1 MQIVDPRTGEPMA
14 APAGERG
21 QPARGGPGADPSQ
34 FIVNVDM
41 SNFQQVVLE
50 GSMQIPVLLESH
62 SPGNDACQSLGP
74 VLERLAHAYQG
85 AFVLARLNIDEQQQI
100 AAQLGIRSVPD
111 VKLIAQGQL
120 YDEFQG
126 ALPERQIREWLGKYI
141 AAPEGGEE
149 SDEERAREALEAGDT
164 ATARALLEK
173 LIADNPDDH
182 EYRIDYA
189 AVLTRDNE
197 YDEALALLDALPP
210 EHRDGA
216 KARGVRARIDFAREA
231 LSLDAIEALGERDDS
246 EAQFQRAIRA
256 IADGDY
262 ESGLERLLALMKQDR
277 SYGDDAARKTLIR
290 VFDALGSDHPLT
302 VTYRRRMFTLLY

>member
-14 APAGERG
+14 APAGE
-21 QPARGGPGADPSQ
+21 PAQGGPGSATASQ
-34 FIVNVDM
+34 FIVDVDM
-41 SNFQQVVLE
+41 SNFQQAVLE
-50 GSMQIPVLLESH
+50 GSMQMPVLLESW
-62 SPGNDACQSLGP
+62 SPGNDASRTLRP
-74 VLERLAHAYQG
+74 VLERLAHTYRG

-141 AAPEGGEE
+141 AAPEGDGE
-149 SDEERAREALEAGDT
+149 SDEEKARAALEAGDT
-164 ATARALLEK
+164 ATARTLFER

-197 YDEALALLDALPP
+197 YDAALALLDALPP

-216 KARGVRARIDFAREA
+216 RGRGVRARIDFAREA
-231 LSLDAIEALGERDDS
+231 LSLDAIEALGDRDDS

-256 IADGDY
+256 IADGRY
-262 ESGLERLLALMKQDR
+262 EAGLEMLLALMKQDR
-277 SYGDDAARKTLIR
+277 SYGEDAARKTLIR